1 MYHNVS
7 IHQNFFISPKGNFV
21 LIKHLLCK
29 SWSSQPVA
37 TARLLF
43 VSMDLPILDISYK
56 WNLINS
62 LYFPYYS
69 VLISFV
75 LHFWPLLFPRSPRL
89 PCYKHDTVIFPW
101 KIYAVNP
108 YECGSLKQKET
119 FQIIFLG
126 LAVTHP
132 PT

>member
-1 MYHNVS
+1 MNS
-7 IHQNFFISPKGNFV
+7 PLFFLQSLVTTN
-21 LIKHLLCK
+21 LL
-29 SWSSQPVA
+29 A
-37 TARLLF
+37 

-62 LYFPYYS
+62 LYFTYYS

-75 LHFWPLLFPRSPRL
+75 LHFRPRLFPRSPRL

-108 YECGSLKQKET
+108 
-119 FQIIFLG
+119 
-126 LAVTHP
+126 
-132 PT
+132 